1 MQCFDDTF
9 DAYSTH
15 VELKISGWKQDI
27 QQLFNVMDDGRKG
40 YVSGADLMTL
50 QAVDAANLSENDLQA
65 GPFFPGFPNRRRKV
79 PIILKRWDQVKFE
92 IKVVGIGTP
101 KKKRLSHLMVYS
113 FSELSLDWP
122 FTSYSEYFNLVK
134 AAKVEKQNQ
143 HPIISEVQP

>member
-1 MQCFDDTF
+1 
-9 DAYSTH
+9 
-15 VELKISGWKQDI
+15 
-27 QQLFNVMDDGRKG
+27 MDDGRKG

-50 QAVDAANLSENDLQA
+50 QAVDAANLSENDLQVGRFKESA
-65 GPFFPGFPNRRRKV
+65 RNFEEVRPSKV
-79 PIILKRWDQVKFE
+79 WKGCWYRDAN
-92 IKVVGIGTP
+92 
-101 KKKRLSHLMVYS
+101 KKKIETLMVYS